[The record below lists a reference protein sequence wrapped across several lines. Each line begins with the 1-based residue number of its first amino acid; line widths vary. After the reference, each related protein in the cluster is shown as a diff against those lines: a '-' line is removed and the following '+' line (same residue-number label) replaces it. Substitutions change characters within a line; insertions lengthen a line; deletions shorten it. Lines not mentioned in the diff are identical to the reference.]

1 MWLLA
6 AWLEKS
12 KAVKSQKSKVNGCP
26 KTSFQKRVPNVRFET
41 EISLRIFEFDHVR
54 NSLEIFGA
62 TKATFAQQ
70 VHLVGFITMSA
81 VDRTIIEVLIYCI
94 LLEVTPSKISNN
106 FLLKQTDGEVF
117 HPFDIHHINRSVVKS
132 LRSSLKSYRTKPL
145 GGKSV
150 SASFAIVCSAPE

>member
-1 MWLLA
+1 L
-6 AWLEKS
+6 K
-12 KAVKSQKSKVNGCP
+12 Q
-26 KTSFQKRVPNVRFET
+26 RF
-41 EISLRIFEFDHVR
+41 SLRKFEFDHVR

-70 VHLVGFITMSA
+70 VHLVGFITMSL
-81 VDRTIIEVLIYCI
+81 DRQIIEVLIYCI

-117 HPFDIHHINRSVVKS
+117 HPFDINYINRTVVKS

-150 SASFAIVCSAPE
+150 SASFAIVCSA